1 MEEVAEDNGRVE
13 ILDDGGQR
21 NEGMGAEEQAG
32 ELDERPARPKRRG
45 EGKAEKAVLQSIGSN
60 VQPQSAAE
68 IGVKDGSSRK
78 SLYVLRQSDIDQ
90 SARWKRIQEDAQ
102 ADGARV
108 IFFSGNLSVYNSSKE
123 NVTNVQGVHKVD
135 EKGEST
141 YYIKADSKTRN
152 AEQIYKHEKFHNLV
166 SNNPELM
173 DKLMDAME
181 QEYSKQE
188 IARLVQSYIDAFDG
202 IYGEITDDMTEK
214 AEQKLIR
221 AYMEEILAD
230 AYADIKRGKYSIQN
244 AKTILKS
251 QTDAGQ
257 RAEQNKKATGQ
268 KTAPPEQRYLI
279 YEGFPEELHRWLE
292 KTSKDKRTTDGGWFV
307 VGTVSKAL
315 QSIGVRPSEIYWRK
329 YKIGVIMDSHLEMTE
344 EVLQQVPQLLE
355 NPIIVAKSLTQN
367 DSVVAFGE
375 LKAQNGD
382 NVMVAVNLTPIPT
395 GGMAAEFSLIASAYS
410 RGDTSI
416 RNLLTASEILYL
428 SENKKRT
435 DSWLMSLGLQLPSGQ
450 PVYGSIGSISYE
462 NGTVNIKGK
471 KIPFNKARGTQK
483 FSVSEEMDAEYLA
496 AVERGNMETAQ
507 RMVDEAAKRLD
518 AIRGYH
524 QTENDFTVFDTS
536 HKGAGSSDYLVPF
549 GIFLKPDNA
558 NIGIRGSKQMPLYAF
573 ASKSLVVK
581 DREDLLHQL
590 LKDERYSKLYHEIK
604 NRTPEYEAKLKK
616 AGEAIEN
623 YIKKWRKDNP
633 NASRTAIYN
642 DDQFNELHD
651 AEDSIVDEWERLNE
665 ETTQKAKKRIVEYL
679 QHQGYDSL
687 IIENDQGSGGRKAKA
702 VIVFENTQVKSA
714 EPVVYDDEGN
724 VIPLSQRFNPAKTD
738 IRFSVEEDAAEL
750 DRQWRDTVAEDGLW
764 SENPAEAD
772 RILAEI
778 AKGYEE
784 SKGKLI
790 TKARKAEVHIRME
803 EECPAGHSS
812 FVLFV

>member
-355 NPIIVAKSLTQN
+355 NPIIVAKSLT
-367 DSVVAFGE
+367 
-375 LKAQNGD
+375 
-382 NVMVAVNLTPIPT
+382 
-395 GGMAAEFSLIASAYS
+395 
-410 RGDTSI
+410 
-416 RNLLTASEILYL
+416 
-428 SENKKRT
+428 
-435 DSWLMSLGLQLPSGQ
+435 
-450 PVYGSIGSISYE
+450 
-462 NGTVNIKGK
+462 
-471 KIPFNKARGTQK
+471 
-483 FSVSEEMDAEYLA
+483 
-496 AVERGNMETAQ
+496 
-507 RMVDEAAKRLD
+507 
-518 AIRGYH
+518 
-524 QTENDFTVFDTS
+524 
-536 HKGAGSSDYLVPF
+536 
-549 GIFLKPDNA
+549 
-558 NIGIRGSKQMPLYAF
+558 
-573 ASKSLVVK
+573 
-581 DREDLLHQL
+581 
-590 LKDERYSKLYHEIK
+590 
-604 NRTPEYEAKLKK
+604 
-616 AGEAIEN
+616 
-623 YIKKWRKDNP
+623 
-633 NASRTAIYN
+633 
-642 DDQFNELHD
+642 
-651 AEDSIVDEWERLNE
+651 
-665 ETTQKAKKRIVEYL
+665 
-679 QHQGYDSL
+679 
-687 IIENDQGSGGRKAKA
+687 
-702 VIVFENTQVKSA
+702 
-714 EPVVYDDEGN
+714 
-724 VIPLSQRFNPAKTD
+724 
-738 IRFSVEEDAAEL
+738 
-750 DRQWRDTVAEDGLW
+750 
-764 SENPAEAD
+764 
-772 RILAEI
+772 
-778 AKGYEE
+778 
-784 SKGKLI
+784 
-790 TKARKAEVHIRME
+790 
-803 EECPAGHSS
+803 
-812 FVLFV
+812 